1 LQQRQ
6 GEAGGL
12 AGAGLGA
19 GEDIAALQD
28 DGNGLRLD
36 GRGLGIAFVRDGAD
50 QLGAQAEPFE

>member
-1 LQQRQ
+1 LQQGQR
-6 GEAGGL
+6 EAGGL

-19 GEDIAALQD
+19 GEDVAAFED
-28 DGNGLRLD
+28 DGDGLGLD